1 MFIKTAAAAAVA
13 AAVAVLIAA
22 GPASALSLSGTI
34 RDFSDTH
41 ADMERGIGGVQTG
54 AVEAVLGAD
63 GNPVLTADFN
73 NANYST
79 VANFAQWYSDVAGVN
94 LASDFAIELTD
105 MGGGMTGFSDTSF
118 FPLDG
123 QGFGNEGRA
132 HNYHFTLELS
142 GRVAFGSAED
152 IFSFTGD
159 DDLWV
164 FVDGKLALDLGG
176 VHSAATRS
184 FNGADLMGLGLSAG
198 TGYDLDI
205 FFAERHTTQSKFS
218 IMTSLTLLPPVS
230 ITAPVPLPAA
240 LPLMAVGLAGLGM
253 VARRKRKA

>member
-1 MFIKTAAAAAVA
+1 MFIKTAAAAAA
-13 AAVAVLIAA
+13 IAVLIAS

-105 MGGGMTGFSDTSF
+105 MGGGMTGFSE
-118 FPLDG
+118 
-123 QGFGNEGRA
+123 GFGNEGRA